1 MRITRTITLD
11 APIDRIVAALLSE
24 ELAAKRM
31 EALGVTD
38 YQHKVDGSVA
48 VTQANVPADQLPSKA
63 RSFAKNGVNA
73 TVTARAAGN
82 VVDYKLDAHGLPV
95 SLTWSITLQEG
106 APTIGEIIGEL
117 KVKVPIVGA
126 RVEKA
131 AEGRVDRL
139 LTKEAEAIAEV
150 IAAQEG

>member
-1 MRITRTITLD
+1 MRITRTLTLD
-11 APIDRIVAALLSE
+11 APVDRIVTALLSE

-31 EALGVTD
+31 DALKVSD
-38 YQHKVDGSVA
+38 YQHKIDGNVA
-48 VTQANVPADQLPSKA
+48 VTQASVPAEKLPSKV

-73 TVTARAAGN
+73 TVTAKASGN

-95 SLTWSITLQEG
+95 SLNWSITLQEG
-106 APTIGEIIGEL
+106 TPTVGEIVGEL
-117 KVKVPIVGA
+117 KVKIPIVGA

-139 LTKEAEAIAEV
+139 LAKEGESIAEV
-150 IAAQEG
+150 IAAQK

>member
-31 EALGVTD
+31 ELLGVTD
-38 YQHKVDGSVA
+38 YQHKADGDVA
-48 VTQANVPADQLPSKA
+48 VTQANVPAEQLPSKA

-73 TVTARAAGN
+73 TVTAKASGN

-95 SLTWSITLQEG
+95 ALNWSITLEEG
-106 APTIGEIIGEL
+106 SPTAAEIVGEL

-139 LTKEAEAIAEV
+139 LAKEAEAIADV
-150 IAAQEG
+150 IANQQ